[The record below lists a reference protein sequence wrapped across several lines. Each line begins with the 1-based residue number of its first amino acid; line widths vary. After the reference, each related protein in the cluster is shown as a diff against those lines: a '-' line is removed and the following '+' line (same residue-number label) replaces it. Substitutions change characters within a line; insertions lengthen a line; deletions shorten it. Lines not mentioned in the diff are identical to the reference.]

1 MNRPSVKGLEIGV
14 RTEHP
19 GDSAGM
25 AILKIQSIGSVHSK
39 TMTYQHTDLSGSNF
53 VECDAIEAS
62 GPFPKKTAITP
73 SAKKRCT
80 PAIAGVLAGFY
91 TSHVK
96 NLAVLGELDL
106 QETKDQACINKL
118 KANNA
123 HLQATAHAYASDVIL
138 QDWKRRLPADTKRA
152 FSFLGFALKPG
163 AQVINFRLG
172 HEVAEAALSAKK
184 GPSDYLSAL
193 LRTLGIVELVFVL
206 ELASSDSEENHPL
219 HLHGI
224 ACIPNTVSTQAIREL
239 VAPEPDLGAS
249 PPTRGYRQRWSN
261 KAIAVTELQTPG
273 TWASYSGKEFDFTAQ
288 SLQSNPGYA
297 SRSATLAG
305 RKFYE
310 AMREWLRF

>member
-1 MNRPSVKGLEIGV
+1 MK
-14 RTEHP
+14 
-19 GDSAGM
+19 
-25 AILKIQSIGSVHSK
+25 
-39 TMTYQHTDLSGSNF
+39 YQHTDLSTSDF
-53 VECDAIEAS
+53 VEGDAIKAS
-62 GPFPKKTAITP
+62 GPFPKKAAITP

-96 NLAVLGELDL
+96 NLAVLGELEL
-106 QETKDQACINKL
+106 QETKDQARIETL
-118 KANNA
+118 KANNN
-123 HLQATAHAYASDVIL
+123 HLKAIAQDYASDVLL

-184 GPSDYLSAL
+184 GPTDYLSAL
-193 LRTLGIVELVFVL
+193 LRTLGIVDLAFIL

-224 ACIPNTVSTQAIREL
+224 ARIPAALAAQTIRKL
-239 VAPEPDLGAS
+239 LAPEPDLDAS
-249 PPTRGYRQRWSN
+249 PPIRGYRQRWSN

-273 TWASYSGKEFDFTAQ
+273 TWVSYSGKEFDFTAH
-288 SLQSNPGYA
+288 SLQSNPGYS
-297 SRSATLAG
+297 SRSATTTGKEL
-305 RKFYE
+305 YE
-310 AMREWLRF
+310 AVRAWLRS

>member
-1 MNRPSVKGLEIGV
+1 MK
-14 RTEHP
+14 
-19 GDSAGM
+19 
-25 AILKIQSIGSVHSK
+25 
-39 TMTYQHTDLSGSNF
+39 YQHTDLSTSDFDEG
-53 VECDAIEAS
+53 DAIKAS
-62 GPFPKKTAITP
+62 GPFPKKAAITP

-91 TSHVK
+91 SSHVK
-96 NLAVLGELDL
+96 NLAVLVLGGLEL
-106 QETKDQACINKL
+106 QETKDQARIDTLTANNNHL
-118 KANNA
+118 KAIA
-123 HLQATAHAYASDVIL
+123 QDYAFDVLL

-184 GPSDYLSAL
+184 GPTDYLSAL
-193 LRTLGIVELVFVL
+193 LRTLGIVDLVFVL

-224 ACIPNTVSTQAIREL
+224 ARIPAAITTQAIREL
-239 VAPEPDLGAS
+239 LAPVPDLGVS
-249 PPTRGYRQRWSN
+249 PPTRGYRQRWGN

-273 TWASYSGKEFDFTAQ
+273 TWVSYSGKEFDFTAH

-297 SRSATLAG
+297 SRSATTTG
-305 RKFYE
+305 RELY
-310 AMREWLRF
+310 AAIRVWLRP

>member
-1 MNRPSVKGLEIGV
+1 MK
-14 RTEHP
+14 
-19 GDSAGM
+19 
-25 AILKIQSIGSVHSK
+25 
-39 TMTYQHTDLSGSNF
+39 YQHTDLSTSDFDEG
-53 VECDAIEAS
+53 DAIKAS
-62 GPFPKKTAITP
+62 GPFPKKAAVTP

-91 TSHVK
+91 SSHVK
-96 NLAVLGELDL
+96 NLAVLVLGGLEL
-106 QETKDQACINKL
+106 QETKDQARIDTLTANNNHL
-118 KANNA
+118 KAIA
-123 HLQATAHAYASDVIL
+123 QDYAFDVLL

-184 GPSDYLSAL
+184 GPTDYLSAL
-193 LRTLGIVELVFVL
+193 LRTLGIVDLVFVL

-224 ACIPNTVSTQAIREL
+224 ARIPAAITTQAIREL
-239 VAPEPDLGAS
+239 LAPVPDLGVS
-249 PPTRGYRQRWSN
+249 PPTRGYRQRWGN

-273 TWASYSGKEFDFTAQ
+273 TWVSYSGKEFDFTAH

-297 SRSATLAG
+297 SRSATTTG
-305 RKFYE
+305 RELY
-310 AMREWLRF
+310 AAIRVWLRP

>member
-1 MNRPSVKGLEIGV
+1 MK
-14 RTEHP
+14 
-19 GDSAGM
+19 
-25 AILKIQSIGSVHSK
+25 
-39 TMTYQHTDLSGSNF
+39 YQHTDLSTSDF
-53 VECDAIEAS
+53 VEGDAIKAS
-62 GPFPKKTAITP
+62 GPFPKKAAIP
-73 SAKKRCT
+73 PPAKKRCT

-96 NLAVLGELDL
+96 NLAVLGELEL
-106 QETKDQACINKL
+106 QETKDQARTETL
-118 KANNA
+118 KANNN
-123 HLQATAHAYASDVIL
+123 HLKAIAQDYASDVLL

-152 FSFLGFALKPG
+152 FGFLGFALKPG

-184 GPSDYLSAL
+184 GPTDYLSAL
-193 LRTLGIVELVFVL
+193 LRTLGIVDLVFVL

-224 ACIPNTVSTQAIREL
+224 ARIPADLTTRAIREL
-239 VAPEPDLGAS
+239 IAPEPDLGAS

-273 TWASYSGKEFDFTAQ
+273 TWVSYSGKEFDFTAH

-297 SRSATLAG
+297 SRSATTAG
-305 RKFYE
+305 RELYE
-310 AMREWLRF
+310 AIRVWLRI